1 MSVLRL
7 LDEFNFHAGVAHS
20 AGTVLVLFS
29 SPDCGACRGVE
40 RRLPGL
46 VDPDV
51 ALFRVDVQQSIALA
65 RQYEVFHLPALFL
78 FKDGQ
83 YHAKVECEMTVDA
96 LRGAIASALARPPEE
111 EP

>member
-1 MSVLRL
+1 MHILY
-7 LDEFNFHAGVAHS
+7 EFDFHTSLAS
-20 AGTVLVLFS
+20 SKGTALVLFS
-29 SPDCGACRGVE
+29 SPDCGTCRNVE

-46 VDPDV
+46 VDSEI
-51 ALFRVDVQQSIALA
+51 ALFYVNVQQSTALA

-83 YHAKVECEMTVDA
+83 YHAKLECVMTVDA
-96 LRGAIASALARPPEE
+96 LRDAISSALARPPEE